1 MKNKNQDTDS
11 IYIAKSKFLL
21 LRKILQNV
29 HENLGKVIQIL
40 ESEPESFD
48 GFESSLSGISQ
59 SLGEIGRDLE
69 LAGAERVIE
78 GVFDGEKMIA
88 NDGQEYTIPANY
100 ASKSKLVEGDIL
112 KLSINN
118 RGDFLYKQIGPTE
131 RKKIVGTLGL
141 DKNGDFFVAADKKKW
156 KVISASVTYFKG
168 QPGDEVV
175 ILVPKDAVSK
185 WAAVEN
191 VVKK

>member
-1 MKNKNQDTDS
+1 MKNKNQDSES
-11 IYIAKSKFLL
+11 IFITRSKYLL
-21 LRKILQNV
+21 LRKILNNV
-29 HENLGKVIQIL
+29 HENLGKVINIL
-40 ESEPESFD
+40 ESEPEAMDDFS
-48 GFESSLSGISQ
+48 EAMVGISH
-59 SLGEIGRDLE
+59 SLNEINSDLE
-69 LAGAERVIE
+69 VVGAERVIE

-88 NDGQEYTIPANY
+88 NDGQEYAIPANY

-131 RKKIVGTLGL
+131 RKKIVGTLGV
-141 DKNGDFFVAADKKKW
+141 DKSGDYFVAADKKKW

-175 ILVPKDAVSK
+175 ILVPQDSVSK

>member
-1 MKNKNQDTDS
+1 MKNKNQDSEAIFITR
-11 IYIAKSKFLL
+11 SKYLL
-21 LRKILQNV
+21 LRKILNNI
-29 HENLGKVIQIL
+29 HENLGKVINIL
-40 ESEPESFD
+40 ESEPEQMDDFS
-48 GFESSLSGISQ
+48 EALVGISH
-59 SLGEIGRDLE
+59 SMKEINSDLE
-69 LAGAERVIE
+69 LVGAERVIE

-88 NDGQEYTIPANY
+88 NDGQEYSIPANY

-131 RKKIVGTLGL
+131 RKKIVGTLGV
-141 DKNGDFFVAADKKKW
+141 DKNGDYFVAADKKKW

-175 ILVPKDAVSK
+175 ILVPQDSVSK

>member
-1 MKNKNQDTDS
+1 MKKNQDSEAIFITR
-11 IYIAKSKFLL
+11 SKYLL
-21 LRKILQNV
+21 LRKILNNI
-29 HENLGKVIQIL
+29 HENLGKVINIL
-40 ESEPESFD
+40 ESEPEALDDFS
-48 GFESSLSGISQ
+48 EAMVGISHSMNQ
-59 SLGEIGRDLE
+59 ITSDLD
-69 LAGAERVIE
+69 LVGAERVIE

-88 NDGQEYTIPANY
+88 NDGQEYAIPANY

-131 RKKIVGTLGL
+131 RKKIVGTLGV
-141 DKNGDFFVAADKKKW
+141 DKNGDYFVAADKKKW

-175 ILVPKDAVSK
+175 ILVPQDSVSK
-185 WAAVEN
+185 WAAIEN
-191 VVKK
+191 IVKK

>member
-1 MKNKNQDTDS
+1 MNKNQDAES
-11 IYIAKSKFLL
+11 IFIAKSKYLL

-40 ESEPESFD
+40 EAGPEAVDDFD
-48 GFESSLSGISQ
+48 ASLSGISQ
-59 SLGEIGRDLE
+59 SLGEVSRELE
-69 LAGAERVIE
+69 LVGAERVIE

-88 NDGQEYTIPANY
+88 NDGQEYAVPANY

-112 KLSINN
+112 KLTINS
-118 RGDFLYKQIGPTE
+118 RGDFLYKQIGPGE
-131 RKKIVGTLGL
+131 RKKIVGTLGM
-141 DKNGDFFVAADKKKW
+141 DKSGDYFVAADKKKW
-156 KVISASVTYFKG
+156 KVISASITYFKG

-175 ILVPKDAVSK
+175 ILVPQDAVSK